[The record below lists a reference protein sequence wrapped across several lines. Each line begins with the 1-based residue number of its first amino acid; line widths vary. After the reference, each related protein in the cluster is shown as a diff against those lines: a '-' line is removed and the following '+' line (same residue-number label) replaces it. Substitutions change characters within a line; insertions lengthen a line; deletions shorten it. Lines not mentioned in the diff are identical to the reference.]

1 MALGNS
7 MSMGQA
13 RGKNKP
19 IKIKRRVEEVA
30 AKDYTAFNASPT
42 QPRDACGYSGSFS
55 ETFYHNGSSALPA
68 ANDTV
73 YKDKRAYSPNR
84 FTAGHYK
91 VDDGRRGLSLE
102 IESNGNV
109 RRVTLC

>member
-1 MALGNS
+1 
-7 MSMGQA
+7 MSGGLSSKVKSSGGV
-13 RGKNKP
+13 RVKRFREVKN
-19 IKIKRRVEEVA
+19 
-30 AKDYTAFNASPT
+30 AKNYTAFNASPT
-42 QPRDACGYSGSFS
+42 QPRDACGYRGSFS